1 MMKPGLQVLVIAM
14 GGACGA
20 LLRYY
25 FAVAAKSW
33 QTTGFPIG
41 TFFANVLGCFLIG
54 LMIGSGKDQQHEA
67 IRLGFGIGFL
77 GSLTTFS
84 TFSAESICQL
94 TDGNW
99 KLAAIN
105 IIANLS
111 CCLLATVAGITLGRK
126 LFV

>member
-1 MMKPGLQVLVIAM
+1 MLTIAM

-25 FAVAAKSW
+25 LAVAAKAWPATSI
-33 QTTGFPIG
+33 PIG
-41 TFFANVLGCFLIG
+41 TFIANVLGCFLIG

-84 TFSAESICQL
+84 TFSAETISQL

-105 IIANLS
+105 VIANLT
-111 CCLLATVAGITLGRK
+111 CCLLATAAGITLGRK